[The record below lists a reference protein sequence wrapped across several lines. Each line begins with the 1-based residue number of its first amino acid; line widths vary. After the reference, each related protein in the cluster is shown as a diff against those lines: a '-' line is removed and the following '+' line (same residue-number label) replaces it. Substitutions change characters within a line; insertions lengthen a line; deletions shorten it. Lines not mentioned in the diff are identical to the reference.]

1 MFASRVERMTL
12 DYLGAAA
19 DPEGK
24 LLRNLSAVAASGRD
38 HEYLWTA
45 SDEGRSLECLKR
57 EGAGYRL
64 HDQVQLDEFFKHLA
78 KKHNADEGLPEADIE
93 SLAMHDGFLWVCG
106 SQCPGPAEAK
116 TVAGRHAGRA
126 AGGAQTS
133 RAAKPASAWTGAS
146 VG

>member
-93 SLAMHDGFLWVCG
+93 SLA
-106 SQCPGPAEAK
+106 
-116 TVAGRHAGRA
+116 HA
-126 AGGAQTS
+126 
-133 RAAKPASAWTGAS
+133 
-146 VG
+146 